1 VTHRCVFDQNKKCA
15 RSPQFSPHPPHELFL
30 SCVTSMIPEWHSCL
44 SVFFAYSSCG
54 EFYETKRLAQIDLL
68 SARIP
73 QMGVGGNVAFN
84 NLKKT
89 REMFW
94 SGRRDLNSGPPTP
107 KAGVISLGSP
117 PFSISFLK
125 INELE
130 KYLVVARC
138 TEMWLRMHRVSPISP
153 SAKNGETPLTGF
165 QLLSK
170 TLGSKPKG

>member
-1 VTHRCVFDQNKKCA
+1 L
-15 RSPQFSPHPPHELFL
+15 ELG
-30 SCVTSMIPEWHSCL
+30 TSY
-44 SVFFAYSSCG
+44 A
-54 EFYETKRLAQIDLL
+54 
-68 SARIP
+68 
-73 QMGVGGNVAFN
+73 
-84 NLKKT
+84 
-89 REMFW
+89 
-94 SGRRDLNSGPPTP
+94 

-153 SAKNGETPLTGF
+153 SAKNGETPLTGV